1 MNLIFLWK
9 EFTEQIKHKKDVMVK
24 LTPDLAKILNST
36 TGDAPSQSMQVVRT
50 SQQNTGQKINLL
62 TVCHVICSMIQVVL
76 S

>member
-1 MNLIFLWK
+1 
-9 EFTEQIKHKKDVMVK
+9 MVK